1 VLESVRDELAHEVRV
16 VWHEAVGHEMNDNE
30 AVIATTVKFGSDKL
44 DVKRGM
50 PRVVIAEVSYTFK
63 HTAERIAR
71 ETRKRSGVKLRFTY
85 SELAPSMMAETLTP
99 RA

>member
-1 VLESVRDELAHEVRV
+1 LLRCGCVQSIAVVLESVRDELAHEVRV

-50 PRVVIAEVSYTFK
+50 PRVVIAEVPTPSNILRK
-63 HTAERIAR
+63 ESHVRR
-71 ETRKRSGVKLRFTY
+71 EYVQKSN
-85 SELAPSMMAETLTP
+85 
-99 RA
+99 